1 MYYSF
6 RILQLRENGIL
17 DKLVHKH
24 FGMLKNQVCAPD
36 HHVAQSTLSVEDVW
50 PVFVVLGAGLALSII
65 VLLIEHI
72 WSMIMDV
79 CTLLFSV
86 KKNWHSKSGSSYLK
100 CTIICLSTGSKVNAS
115 YRNICMKNRQFS
127 HLAIAVSPRN
137 EMESSGHAWL
147 DGCNFQQKRLLAPTG
162 YRHRHPADENIDDA
176 GNLLE

>member
-100 CTIICLSTGSKVNAS
+100 CTIIFLVQAVKSMLHIEISVWKIGNSHILQSPSLLEMRWKAVVTLGWMGATFSRSGSWPP
-115 YRNICMKNRQFS
+115 RGT
-127 HLAIAVSPRN
+127 AIATRPMR
-137 EMESSGHAWL
+137 
-147 DGCNFQQKRLLAPTG
+147 
-162 YRHRHPADENIDDA
+162 I
-176 GNLLE
+176 